1 MPTRTVPAGG
11 DGVKFLCRKH
21 LLEDEEPHIPE
32 KSSGGDE
39 RSKSPCPSS
48 PHPRRDGNFFLKSST

>member
-39 RSKSPCPSS
+39 RTSELPETKTEPS
-48 PHPRRDGNFFLKSST
+48 